1 MNWIFI
7 AILILVGLIFLLL
20 EVLVIPGITVA
31 AIVGSG
37 LVIIGIWQAY
47 AAYGAFTG
55 TIVLISTIAVTAIM
69 LFIALRSKTWKK
81 MSLNTTIDGKVNE
94 ISDLKL
100 ATGDKG
106 IAISRLAPAGTAK
119 FGDALVEVSSYG
131 EFIDNGTHIEIIA
144 LEDNKIYIK
153 QSVI

>member
-20 EVLVIPGITVA
+20 EVLVIPGITIA

-55 TIVLISTIAVTAIM
+55 TVVLLSTIAVTAIM
-69 LFIALRSKTWKK
+69 LYVALRSKTWKK

-94 ISDLKL
+94 IADFKL
-100 ATGDKG
+100 TVGDKG
-106 IAISRLAPAGTAK
+106 VAISRIAPSGTAK
-119 FGDALVEVSSYG
+119 FGDVLVEVASIG
-131 EFIDNGTHIEIIA
+131 EFIDNGTHIEIIRV
-144 LEDNKIYIK
+144 EDNKIYIK
-153 QSVI
+153 QS